1 MTLNAF
7 WAENGT
13 LHVNSMIVEL
23 LNRFEPDGDVL
34 LRAIS
39 SHVTDEMLDC
49 ISLADYGSDA
59 AEHLV
64 ALRVL
69 RDTGRFPNKSGWIPM
84 EVLQLIRW
92 SEPENPE
99 WKPGMT
105 GDFGH
110 WMRAFSCAGIL
121 RAEHEPWNYY
131 YNEGSTCCTTVQ
143 LVLSLDTLPVDLK
156 REAARNFAW
165 LILKSDPEGENE
177 SIREYGV
184 ALLWF
189 ALQLKS
195 QVADEDLVT
204 LAQWLARRADELNWN
219 PTLKEFSG
227 LKAMVI
233 WCQKRSAWEVFGLK
247 LAEMDLGERSVE
259 LQTWVRL
266 IAEQLVE

>member
-1 MTLNAF
+1 
-7 WAENGT
+7 
-13 LHVNSMIVEL
+13 MIAEL
-23 LNRFEPDGDVL
+23 LNKFEPDRDVL

-39 SHVTDEMLDC
+39 AHVTDEMLEC

-69 RDTGRFPNKSGWIPM
+69 RETGGFPEQSGWIPM

-99 WKPGMT
+99 WKPGRT
-105 GDFGH
+105 GEFGH
-110 WMRAFSCAGIL
+110 WMRAFSCAAIL
-121 RAEHEPWNYY
+121 RAEHAPWNYY
-131 YNEGSTCCTTVQ
+131 YNEGSTCCTSVQ
-143 LVLSLDTLPVDLK
+143 LILSLEALPIDLK
-156 REAARNFAW
+156 REAAQDFAW
-165 LILKSDPEGENE
+165 LILKSDPEGKNE

-189 ALQLKS
+189 ALQLEPAVS
-195 QVADEDLVT
+195 DEDL
-204 LAQWLARRADELNWN
+204 LAMAQWLVRRADELNWN

-233 WCQKRSAWEVFGLK
+233 GCLKRSAWEMFGVK
-247 LAEMDLGERSVE
+247 MAEMNLSGRSVE

-266 IAEQLVE
+266 ITEQLVD